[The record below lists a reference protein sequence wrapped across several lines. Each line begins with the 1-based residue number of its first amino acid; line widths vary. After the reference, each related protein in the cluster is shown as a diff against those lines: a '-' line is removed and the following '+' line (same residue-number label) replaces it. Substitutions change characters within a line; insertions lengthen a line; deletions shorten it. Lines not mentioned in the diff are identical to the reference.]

1 MKYFL
6 TLIQLWVGFL
16 SICASYPKA
25 NIWIIPSVESPQV
38 YRNYAQTSKVHLEMA
53 RGEVEHIQL
62 VFPSK
67 VNEEYR
73 FTFDRYL
80 KGIQISAREL
90 KKMNGY
96 YDALVPFKNQLK
108 CTDTLTA
115 VWITVQC
122 PSRVPVGKYHQTIKI
137 EGSKHF
143 TIQLDY
149 NVHHT
154 IIPLKSSIP
163 ITVGVEN
170 RCMTECLN
178 DKEADKERQRWVDFV
193 LSYRMTPVFGT
204 QITPERW
211 QYEHSFSPWA
221 WNDKRS
227 IRLLND
233 RRYSCYMLPFFTLS
247 ENELAS
253 LLCNIQKKGKLKESL
268 FYIWDEPAYMEDYEQ
283 IKRKVNII
291 RKYASDAR
299 ILTTFFCG
307 PRNGPR
313 KGDLYAVFDYLKH
326 HIHVATI
333 SLAPCK
339 GNEEEVQ
346 HIRYKVPEG
355 IDWWSYVCWQP
366 GGNEPNFLLQMKGIQ
381 QRAIMWRTW
390 KNGSQGF
397 LYWNCNIYHKRNPFT
412 YITDMPHGDGILI
425 YPGDI
430 LGCKGPIASARLE
443 RWRDGA
449 EEMELLRLVEKN
461 YSKEKADTLLNI
473 VYSSPLSFIEKA
485 HNIPFF
491 RKELLDQLDK
501 TIPIDYKLR
510 ITDFI

>member
-1 MKYFL
+1 M
-6 TLIQLWVGFL
+6 
-16 SICASYPKA
+16 
-25 NIWIIPSVESPQV
+25 
-38 YRNYAQTSKVHLEMA
+38 
-53 RGEVEHIQL
+53 
-62 VFPSK
+62 
-67 VNEEYR
+67 
-73 FTFDRYL
+73 
-80 KGIQISAREL
+80 
-90 KKMNGY
+90 
-96 YDALVPFKNQLK
+96 
-108 CTDTLTA
+108 
-115 VWITVQC
+115 
-122 PSRVPVGKYHQTIKI
+122 
-137 EGSKHF
+137 
-143 TIQLDY
+143 
-149 NVHHT
+149 
-154 IIPLKSSIP
+154 
-163 ITVGVEN
+163 
-170 RCMTECLN
+170 
-178 DKEADKERQRWVDFV
+178 
-193 LSYRMTPVFGT
+193 
-204 QITPERW
+204 
-211 QYEHSFSPWA
+211 
-221 WNDKRS
+221 
-227 IRLLND
+227 
-233 RRYSCYMLPFFTLS
+233 
-247 ENELAS
+247 
-253 LLCNIQKKGKLKESL
+253 
-268 FYIWDEPAYMEDYEQ
+268 
-283 IKRKVNII
+283 
-291 RKYASDAR
+291 
-299 ILTTFFCG
+299 
-307 PRNGPR
+307 
-313 KGDLYAVFDYLKH
+313 KH